1 MPDRTPIEIQIPV
14 TMPNLNIQDILN
26 NIENSRDLHSSR
38 QNLKEIDMRERK
50 IIFFKGKAHKL
61 VKKNKRRIKIR
72 GEH

>member
-38 QNLKEIDMRERK
+38 QSLKEIDMRK
-50 IIFFKGKAHKL
+50 IIVFKGKAHKL